1 MYPKIIILYWWLVL
15 TYCIYVLVLE
25 LMGTAYKE
33 RKQFKI
39 DKILFS
45 KKEKKKKV
53 ILMEIKYT

>member
-1 MYPKIIILYWWLVL
+1 
-15 TYCIYVLVLE
+15 
-25 LMGTAYKE
+25 MGTAYKE